1 MANVLVETPVRTTAL
16 TMHGAMDIY
25 KWWKKTSTSTQAS
38 PFLTNTKDTTLRA
51 QTIKAQQTKPS
62 DPFTSETDMYLGNQ
76 MAQQMDPDTPR
87 HDTLIRDSKG
97 FGHWSFKKHP
107 SQNKK
112 HKKKEQD
119 AA

>member
-1 MANVLVETPVRTTAL
+1 
-16 TMHGAMDIY
+16 
-25 KWWKKTSTSTQAS
+25 
-38 PFLTNTKDTTLRA
+38 
-51 QTIKAQQTKPS
+51 
-62 DPFTSETDMYLGNQ
+62 MYLGNQ